1 MKSVLHSQL
10 RNSSVFWMLPIRPFS
25 NAAIRVRPCQKSH
38 PMPVSRMSVLM
49 LTCCRAVQGIR
60 FLNENGFAVPKDVSV
75 AGFDDI
81 PMCEMISPALTT
93 VRQDGALRAKIAI
106 EKLRE
111 LKENRDTETTI
122 TLPVQLVERESTGQ
136 YTTRRD

>member
-1 MKSVLHSQL
+1 M
-10 RNSSVFWMLPIRPFS
+10 
-25 NAAIRVRPCQKSH
+25 
-38 PMPVSRMSVLM
+38 
-49 LTCCRAVQGIR
+49 
-60 FLNENGFAVPKDVSV
+60 